1 MVYYGEFLKTWS
13 SRSNSVLK
21 NSNATFWLIFKHC
34 VKSKKNIIVVYHISE
49 KDGKDSGK
57 QLQNV
62 TYLFYFSENSYEVEA
77 CQLFE
82 VVEWPSATG

>member
-13 SRSNSVLK
+13 SRSNSVKIQMRPFDWFLNIVLSQK
-21 NSNATFWLIFKHC
+21 D
-34 VKSKKNIIVVYHISE
+34 IIVVYHISE

>member
-1 MVYYGEFLKTWS
+1 MLPLPDKSFLIGQKMAEKAKIQMRHFDWFL
-13 SRSNSVLK
+13 NIVLSQK
-21 NSNATFWLIFKHC
+21 D
-34 VKSKKNIIVVYHISE
+34 IIVVYHISE